1 MLKGKKA
8 IITGASR
15 GIGKAI
21 ALKFAE
27 NGADVALIYAG
38 REDAARQTAKECR
51 KFGIKA
57 EIYKCDVS
65 DFSQAKETVAAA
77 IKDFEGLDILV
88 NNAGITIDKL
98 VMMMSEEDF
107 DRVIEVNLK
116 GAFNMIKHSYMHF
129 AKQRSGRIINISS
142 VSGLAG
148 KRLAR
153 RTNALRQGR
162 PRRPYQI
169 HCQGACRKGGHL
181 QLHSPRLYTDRHD
194 GCDARKHK
202 GAGDRKHPP
211 KEDGKPRGY
220 CGCRAVFSLRPC
232 GLRYRR
238 SDKGGRRA
246 VHLAFFAKAI

>member
-148 KRLAR
+148 
-153 RTNALRQGR
+153 NAGQAN
-162 PRRPYQI
+162 Y
-169 HCQGACRKGGHL
+169 A
-181 QLHSPRLYTDRHD
+181 S
-194 GCDARKHK
+194 
-202 GAGDRKHPP
+202 
-211 KEDGKPRGY
+211 
-220 CGCRAVFSLRPC
+220 
-232 GLRYRR
+232 
-238 SDKGGRRA
+238 
-246 VHLAFFAKAI
+246 AKAALVGLTKSIAKELAARGVTCNCIAPGFIQTDMTGAMPENIREQATANIPLRRMGNPEDIAGAALYLASDLAGYVTGEVIKVDGGLYI